1 MLSVLGAQPPSEGFG
16 QTQKNVTIHEKHEI
30 WSVFREF
37 ISKSPLDNP
46 SFLVFRFFFYISFH
60 RVRSHDFIVKLNTNL
75 WNSQFMLQVFVAG
88 PPCEGFV

>member
-37 ISKSPLDNP
+37 ISKSPLEDP
-46 SFLVFRFFFYISFH
+46 SFLVFRKKFEISKILFSLLEKKIISF
-60 RVRSHDFIVKLNTNL
+60 I
-75 WNSQFMLQVFVAG
+75 
-88 PPCEGFV
+88 